1 MKNKWETKKLGEV
14 ILDIKDGGT
23 PSRKKKEYF
32 EGDVNWCV
40 VKDIKPK
47 IFETKEKLTKEGLR
61 KCSAKVWPVNSVIIS
76 LGATIGKVGLAKV
89 PLATKQGLSGIVVD
103 KKKISPNFLIYFLN
117 YKKDFIQSIATGTTI
132 KEVRPPKL
140 KESLII
146 PIPPLQTQ
154 KAIVK
159 ILDEVFESI
168 SKSKENAEK
177 NLENAKELFE
187 SYLEEVF
194 SNPKEDWEEKKLG
207 EVCEVIAGQS
217 PE

>member
-1 MKNKWETKKLGEV
+1 MK
-14 ILDIKDGGT
+14 
-23 PSRKKKEYF
+23 
-32 EGDVNWCV
+32 
-40 VKDIKPK
+40 
-47 IFETKEKLTKEGLR
+47 
-61 KCSAKVWPVNSVIIS
+61 
-76 LGATIGKVGLAKV
+76 
-89 PLATKQGLSGIVVD
+89 TKQLPKGWEEKPFEKCLEKV
-103 KKKISPNFLIYFLN
+103 KYPLKIQ
-117 YKKDFIQSIATGTTI
+117 KKDFLTKGEYPIISQEQKFINGYWNEKDNLFKVKKPVIIFGDHTQVI
-132 KEVRPPKL
+132 KYVDFDFVLGADGIKIIEPIEKINSKFLYYFLRNVKIKSLGYARHYRLL
-140 KESLII
+140 KEKFV
-146 PIPPLQTQ
+146 PIPPLATQ
-154 KAIVK
+154 KQIVK